1 NYQWEW
7 QKDFFD
13 LGNVKDLFMQ
23 LAADGKLERPVKQKL
38 RRLAWGLKL
47 PGVEPIHA
55 DLSIWQKLKGI
66 LAMLRIVLFG

>member
-1 NYQWEW
+1 
-7 QKDFFD
+7 
-13 LGNVKDLFMQ
+13 MQ